1 MSLATDILNSLNKA
15 APPKPAKK
23 PKAPRDTRK
32 PAAPKHAKTKPPVP
46 RVFGRT
52 REPAAGRQKVASPNV
67 PYVYPHDRSGGYQA
81 KLCRKTGTVHLGI
94 FGEVRRAS
102 LAVKLFQLWERRGM
116 DNIPRKPE
124 RRLYTNW

>member
-1 MSLATDILNSLNKA
+1 MSLATDILDSLNKA

-32 PAAPKHAKTKPPVP
+32 PAAPKRARTKPPEP
-46 RVFGRT
+46 RKFGRT
-52 REPAAGRQKVASPNV
+52 RAPAAIKHKETGINV
-67 PYVYPHDRSGGYQA
+67 PYVYIHSRSGGYQA
-81 KLCRKTGTVHLGI
+81 KLCRKTGTIHLGI

-102 LAVKLFQLWERRGM
+102 LAVKLFQLWEQRGM